1 MSSEKGKQMTE
12 LCERAS
18 YMFHG
23 GWYAVKLAESGLVK
37 RQTGPALPLLFV
49 LSNIIVTVVGI
60 VTKLL
65 KWQIHL
71 ELEAKQQMKPSPLYK
86 NNWR

>member
-60 VTKLL
+60 VKKAVEMTDSFRTRGKATDETIAAF
-65 KWQIHL
+65 Q
-71 ELEAKQQMKPSPLYK
+71 E
-86 NNWR
+86 